1 LLAYHAAPPK
11 PSGAVKR
18 RPGSAKL
25 TMPAGALLVTLL
37 AFPDASDE
45 TQGNV
50 HASLCNYALKI
61 RSALEPD
68 WTILP
73 QPIKPFYAF
82 RSERICNRDLRTLV
96 RRWRDRMVAGR
107 MGIAFLKE
115 ALPGQVLELPPA
127 MKRLSI
133 NQLAELVLDDT
144 RFTDPHNVESRIWR
158 PRRPVV
164 HLASA
169 IQVYLTLTEADTAM
183 IALQGLLLNRAMIE
197 LVIKGAAYHE
207 TLMAQS
213 RHLRFEPEKLI
224 KIRLA

>member
-1 LLAYHAAPPK
+1 MTKDVLIDFN
-11 PSGAVKR
+11 R
-18 RPGSAKL
+18 L
-25 TMPAGALLVTLL
+25 TVYEAGALLVTLL
-37 AFPDASDE
+37 AFPEASDE

-82 RSERICNRDLRTLV
+82 RSERDCNRDLRTLV

-133 NQLAELVLDDT
+133 NQLAKLVLDDT
-144 RFTDPHNVESRIWR
+144 RFTDPHNVETRIWR
-158 PRRPVV
+158 PSRPVV

-169 IQVYLTLTEADTAM
+169 IQVYLTLAEADTGM
-183 IALQGLLLNRAMIE
+183 IGLEALLLNRAMIE